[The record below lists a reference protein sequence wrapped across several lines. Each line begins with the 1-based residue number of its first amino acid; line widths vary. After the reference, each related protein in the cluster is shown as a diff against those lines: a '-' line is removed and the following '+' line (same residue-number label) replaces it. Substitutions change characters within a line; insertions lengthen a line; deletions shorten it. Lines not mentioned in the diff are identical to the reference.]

1 MYLLTVAPLVQGM
14 PHDYLSYFSK
24 DKLEKGDLCEISI
37 KKRNC
42 RALVLHV
49 ANAKE
54 ERQSLRH
61 ANFGLKKINK
71 VIHKGFIPNEIWKA
85 IDFASSY
92 TLQPVGKI
100 IFDLIPERAYTSI
113 NTFCTPTVDKSF
125 ELLLLQQNYKDRLTR
140 YKTTVR
146 ESFAK
151 KQSMVIF
158 FPTIIELEYAQN
170 ELSRGIEDYVVSFH
184 SGLTDKQGNNAL
196 LKIKDEQHPLL
207 ILSTPTLLPWTRKDL
222 GLCVIEREHSSYY
235 YTHGNQS
242 YDMRF
247 IIKKIAENT
256 KIPCVLGSHT
266 LSLDAHLAFKRK
278 DAFEI
283 MPIHFRNDA
292 PISIIK
298 MSGEHKSASPFLSK
312 EAVQILHEM
321 KLEKSGH
328 VFMYAHRKGM
338 YPTTICSDCSTLFT
352 CEKCNRPYVLH
363 KIAGTRTYVCHECE
377 HIIRLEKD
385 TSLSCKNCGS
395 WRMETLGIAT
405 GGVEE
410 DLKKLGIPTF
420 IIDGERTN
428 TRSKVKKVYKEWMD
442 SNYGVLIGTE
452 MAHNILEK
460 VDNIIILSLDS
471 LFSLPEYRT
480 DEKILNL
487 VTEMA
492 EKIKEGGKLLLQT
505 RLNPPILKHLKS
517 HTFAEFYRETL
528 VERDNFLLPP
538 YYVVIKASF
547 ENLADELRFRIEQ
560 ELDPYVVEWFE
571 AGRGK
576 TLLFIHINE
585 REWVNNEQLR
595 ERIKLITQPGNPEVN
610 PLNFFI

>member
-14 PHDYLSYFSK
+14 PHEYLSYFSK

-42 RALVLHV
+42 KALVLHV

-71 VIHKGFIPNEIWKA
+71 VLHKGFIPNEIWNA
-85 IDFASSY
+85 LDFASSY

-100 IFDLIPERAYTSI
+100 IFDLIPERAYTSV
-113 NTFCTPTVDKSF
+113 NTFCNPEVDKSF

-151 KQSMVIF
+151 KQSLVIF
-158 FPTIIELEYAQN
+158 FPTVIDLEYAQN

-184 SGLTDKQGNNAL
+184 GSLTDKQSTTAL
-196 LKIKDEQHPLL
+196 DKIKNEKHPLL

-247 IIKKIAENT
+247 ILKKIAENT
-256 KIPCVLGSHT
+256 RIPCVLGSHT
-266 LSLDAHLAFKRK
+266 LSLDAHLSFKRK
-278 DAFEI
+278 DAVEI

-292 PISIIK
+292 PISVIQ
-298 MSGEHKSASPFLSK
+298 MSGEHKSSSPYLSK
-312 EAVQILHEM
+312 ESVQILHAM

-328 VFMYAHRKGM
+328 IFMYTHRKGM

-352 CEKCNRPYVLH
+352 CQKCNRPYVLH

-385 TSLSCKNCGS
+385 TSLSCRNCGS

-405 GGVEE
+405 GGIEE

-420 IIDGERTN
+420 VIDGERTN
-428 TRSKVKKVYKEWMD
+428 TKAKVKKVYKEWMD
-442 SNYGVLIGTE
+442 SSYGVLIGTE
-452 MAHNILEK
+452 MAHNILER
-460 VDNIIILSLDS
+460 VDNIIVLSLDS

-487 VTEMA
+487 ITEMS
-492 EKIKEGGKLLLQT
+492 EKIKEGGHLLLQT

-528 VERDNFLLPP
+528 AERDNFLLPP
-538 YYVVIKASF
+538 YYVVIKSTF
-547 ENLADELRFRIEQ
+547 ENLIDELRFRIEQ

-585 REWVNNEQLR
+585 REWLNNDQTR
-595 ERIKLITQPGNPEVN
+595 ERIKLITQSGNAEVN

>member
-1 MYLLTVAPLVQGM
+1 MYLLTVAPLVQGI
-14 PHDYLSYFSK
+14 PHEYLSYFSK

-49 ANAKE
+49 TNAKE

-71 VIHKGFIPNEIWKA
+71 SLHKGFIPKEIWQA
-85 IDFASSY
+85 LDFSSSY
-92 TLQPVGKI
+92 ILQPVGKI
-100 IFDLIPERAYTSI
+100 IFDLIPERAYTQIS
-113 NTFCTPTVDKSF
+113 TFCIPEVDKGF
-125 ELLLLQQNYKDRLTR
+125 EILLLQQKYKDRLTR

-158 FPTIIELEYAQN
+158 FPTITDLEHAQS
-170 ELSRGIEDYVVSFH
+170 ELSKGIEDYVAPIH
-184 SGLTDKQGNNAL
+184 SSLTDKQITSSFEK
-196 LKIKDEQHPLL
+196 LKNEKHPML
-207 ILSTPTLLPWTRKDL
+207 ILATPTLLPWTRKDL

-242 YDMRF
+242 YDMR
-247 IIKKIAENT
+247 IVLKKISESSR
-256 KIPCVLGSHT
+256 IPCLLGSHT

-278 DAFEI
+278 DAVEI
-283 MPIHFRNDA
+283 MPIHLRNDSSV
-292 PISIIK
+292 SIVK
-298 MSGEHKSASPFLSK
+298 MCGDNKSASPFLSK
-312 EAVQILHEM
+312 EAIQILHNI

-352 CEKCNRPYVLH
+352 CQKCNRPYVLH
-363 KIAGTRTYVCHECE
+363 KIGGIRTYVCHECE
-377 HIIRLEKD
+377 NIIRLEKD
-385 TSLSCKNCGS
+385 TSLSCKYCSS

-405 GGVEE
+405 GGIEE
-410 DLKKLGIPTF
+410 ELKKLGIPTF
-420 IIDGERTN
+420 VIDGERTN
-428 TRSKVKKVYKEWMD
+428 TKSKVKKVYKEWMD
-442 SNYGVLIGTE
+442 SAYGVLIGTE
-452 MAHNILEK
+452 MAHNVLEE
-460 VDNIIILSLDS
+460 VDHIIILSMDS

-480 DEKILNL
+480 DEKILTL
-487 VTEMA
+487 VTEMS
-492 EKIKEGGKLLLQT
+492 EKIKEGGSLIFQT

-517 HTFAEFYRETL
+517 HTLAEFYRETL

-538 YYVVIKASF
+538 YYVVIKTSF
-547 ENLADELRFRIEQ
+547 ENLNEEIKFKIEQ

-585 REWVNNEQLR
+585 REWVNNETLR
-595 ERIKLITQPGNPEVN
+595 EKIKLITQLGSTEVN